1 MWRTTWLI
9 AALGLR
15 RSLRDRSILIQALVA
30 PIVIALVVGAAF
42 GSGFSLNVTIGIADA
57 DRSEIST
64 QIAQGLV
71 GSGGDGIAFSAVG
84 DPQSVEAAVESGS
97 YDAVVVMPAGLGE
110 AVLAGEAAQLDVVG
124 AATDPL
130 ATSVAQ
136 AVAGG
141 VAAELQTARVTAVA
155 ANQAGVED
163 VTASIQKAVASPPA
177 ITVEQGE
184 VDGTFSVMAY
194 FAPGMA
200 MLFLFF
206 IIGDGARSIVAE
218 RKQGTLPRILA
229 APVSPTSV
237 LLGKTA
243 QVMVVGVLSM
253 TAVWLI
259 TWLGFGADWGDPLGV
274 FVVIVAAVTAIA
286 GISLLITGFA
296 RTENQADAL
305 TTIVALLFAVAGG
318 TFFLG
323 ATGVLNTMRLFT
335 PNGLALSAFVDLSAA
350 QSGLAGVMP
359 QVLLLLAIGI
369 GTATAG
375 LLALRNKV
383 LS

>member
-1 MWRTTWLI
+1 MWRNTWLI

-15 RSLRDRSILIQALVA
+15 RSLRDRSILIQALLA
-30 PIVIALVVGAAF
+30 PVVIALVVGAAF

-64 QIAQGLV
+64 QIAKGLV

>member
-1 MWRTTWLI
+1 
-9 AALGLR
+9 ALGLR
-15 RSLRDRSILIQALVA
+15 RSLRDRSILIQALLA
-30 PIVIALVVGAAF
+30 PVVIALVVGAAF

-64 QIAQGLV
+64 QIAKGLV
-71 GSGGDGIAFSAVG
+71 GSGGDGIAFSAVA
-84 DPQSVEAAVESGS
+84 DPQSVQAAVESGS

-110 AVLAGEAAQLDVVG
+110 AVLSGQDAQLDVVG
-124 AATDPL
+124 VATQPL
-130 ATSVAQ
+130 ARSVAE

-155 ANQAGVED
+155 ANEAGVED
-163 VTASIQKAVASPPA
+163 VAASIQKAVASPPA

-184 VDGTFSVMAY
+184 VDGTFSVIAY

-259 TWLGFGADWGDPLGV
+259 TWLGFGADWGDPVGV

-323 ATGVLNTMRLFT
+323 ATGVLDTMRLFT

>member
-57 DRSEIST
+57 DRSEVST
-64 QIAQGLV
+64 QIAKGLV

-84 DPQSVEAAVESGS
+84 DPQGVEAAVESGS

-110 AVLAGEAAQLDVVG
+110 AVLSGEAARLDVVG

-130 ATSVAQ
+130 ARSVAE

-163 VTASIQKAVASPPA
+163 VAASIQKAVASPPA

-323 ATGVLNTMRLFT
+323 ATGVLDTMRLFT

-359 QVLLLLAIGI
+359 QVLLLLTIGI

>member
-1 MWRTTWLI
+1 MWRNTWLI

-15 RSLRDRSILIQALVA
+15 RSLRDRSILIQALLA
-30 PIVIALVVGAAF
+30 PVVIALVVGAAF

-64 QIAQGLV
+64 QIAKGLV
-71 GSGGDGIAFSAVG
+71 GSGGDGIAFSAVA
-84 DPQSVEAAVESGS
+84 DPQSVQAAVESGS

-110 AVLAGEAAQLDVVG
+110 AVLSGQDAQLDVVG
-124 AATDPL
+124 VATQPL
-130 ATSVAQ
+130 ARSVAE

-155 ANQAGVED
+155 ANEAGVED
-163 VTASIQKAVASPPA
+163 VAASIQKAVASPPA

-184 VDGTFSVMAY
+184 VDGTFSVIAY

-259 TWLGFGADWGDPLGV
+259 TWLGFGADWGDPVGV

-323 ATGVLNTMRLFT
+323 ATGVLDTMRLFT

>member
-1 MWRTTWLI
+1 M
-9 AALGLR
+9 
-15 RSLRDRSILIQALVA
+15 
-30 PIVIALVVGAAF
+30 
-42 GSGFSLNVTIGIADA
+42 
-57 DRSEIST
+57 
-64 QIAQGLV
+64 
-71 GSGGDGIAFSAVG
+71 
-84 DPQSVEAAVESGS
+84 
-97 YDAVVVMPAGLGE
+97 
-110 AVLAGEAAQLDVVG
+110 
-124 AATDPL
+124 
-130 ATSVAQ
+130 
-136 AVAGG
+136 
-141 VAAELQTARVTAVA
+141 
-155 ANQAGVED
+155 ED
-163 VTASIQKAVASPPA
+163 VAASIQKAVASPPA

-184 VDGTFSVMAY
+184 VDGTFSVIAY

-259 TWLGFGADWGDPLGV
+259 TWLGFGADWGDPVGV

-318 TFFLG
+318 TFFWG
-323 ATGVLNTMRLFT
+323 RPACWTPCGCS

>member
-64 QIAQGLV
+64 QIAKGLV

-369 GTATAG
+369 GMATAG

>member
-1 MWRTTWLI
+1 MWRNTWLI

-15 RSLRDRSILIQALVA
+15 RSLRDRSILIQALLA
-30 PIVIALVVGAAF
+30 PVVIALVVGAAF

-64 QIAQGLV
+64 QIAKGLV
-71 GSGGDGIAFSAVG
+71 GSGGDGIAFSAVA

-110 AVLAGEAAQLDVVG
+110 AVLSGQDAQLDVVG
-124 AATDPL
+124 VATQPL
-130 ATSVAQ
+130 ARSVAE

-155 ANQAGVED
+155 ANEAGVED
-163 VTASIQKAVASPPA
+163 VAASIQKAVASPPA

-184 VDGTFSVMAY
+184 VDGTFSVIAY

-259 TWLGFGADWGDPLGV
+259 TWLGFGADWGDPVGV

-323 ATGVLNTMRLFT
+323 ATGVLDTMRLFT

>member
-64 QIAQGLV
+64 QIAKGLV

-177 ITVEQGE
+177 ITVGQGE

>member
-1 MWRTTWLI
+1 MWRNTWLI

-15 RSLRDRSILIQALVA
+15 RSLRDRSILIQALLA
-30 PIVIALVVGAAF
+30 PVVIALVVGAAF

-57 DRSEIST
+57 DRSEISM
-64 QIAQGLV
+64 QIAKGLV
-71 GSGGDGIAFSAVG
+71 GSGGDGIAFSAVA
-84 DPQSVEAAVESGS
+84 DPQSVQAAVESGS

-110 AVLAGEAAQLDVVG
+110 AVLSGQDAQLDVVG
-124 AATDPL
+124 VATQPL
-130 ATSVAQ
+130 ARSVAE

-155 ANQAGVED
+155 ANEAGVED
-163 VTASIQKAVASPPA
+163 VAASIQKAVASPPA

-184 VDGTFSVMAY
+184 VDGTFSVIAY

-259 TWLGFGADWGDPLGV
+259 TWLGFGADWGDPVGV

-323 ATGVLNTMRLFT
+323 ATGVLDTMRLFT

>member
-1 MWRTTWLI
+1 MWRNTWLI

-15 RSLRDRSILIQALVA
+15 RSLRDRSILIQALLA
-30 PIVIALVVGAAF
+30 PVVIALVVGAAF

-64 QIAQGLV
+64 QIAKGLV
-71 GSGGDGIAFSAVG
+71 GSGGDGIAFSAVA
-84 DPQSVEAAVESGS
+84 DPQSVQAAVESGS

-110 AVLAGEAAQLDVVG
+110 AVLSGQDAQLDVVG
-124 AATDPL
+124 VATQPL
-130 ATSVAQ
+130 ARSVAE

-155 ANQAGVED
+155 ANEAGVED
-163 VTASIQKAVASPPA
+163 VAASIQKAVASPPA

-184 VDGTFSVMAY
+184 VDGTFSVIAY

-243 QVMVVGVLSM
+243 QVIVVGVLSM

-259 TWLGFGADWGDPLGV
+259 TWLGFGADWGDPVGV

-323 ATGVLNTMRLFT
+323 ATGVLDTMRLFT

>member
-64 QIAQGLV
+64 QIAQSLV

-84 DPQSVEAAVESGS
+84 DPQSVDAAVESGS

-110 AVLAGEAAQLDVVG
+110 AVLSGEAAQLDVVG

-141 VAAELQTARVTAVA
+141 VAAELQTARVTAMA
-155 ANQAGVED
+155 ANEAGVQD
-163 VTASIQKAVASPPA
+163 VAASIQKAVASPPA
-177 ITVEQGE
+177 ITAEQGE

-259 TWLGFGADWGDPLGV
+259 TWLGFGADWGDPVGV

-323 ATGVLNTMRLFT
+323 ATGVLDTMRLFT

>member
-64 QIAQGLV
+64 QIAKGLV
-71 GSGGDGIAFSAVG
+71 GSGGDGIAFSALG
-84 DPQSVEAAVESGS
+84 DPQGVEAAVESGS

-110 AVLAGEAAQLDVVG
+110 AVLSGQAAQLDVVG

-130 ATSVAQ
+130 ARSVAE

-155 ANQAGVED
+155 ANEAGVED
-163 VTASIQKAVASPPA
+163 VGASIQKAVASPPA

-243 QVMVVGVLSM
+243 QVMLVGVLSM

-323 ATGVLNTMRLFT
+323 ATGVLDTMRLFT

-359 QVLLLLAIGI
+359 QVLLLLTIGV

>member
-1 MWRTTWLI
+1 MWRNTWLI

-64 QIAQGLV
+64 QIAKGLV

-259 TWLGFGADWGDPLGV
+259 TWLGFGADWGDPVGV

-323 ATGVLNTMRLFT
+323 ATGVLDTMRLFT

>member
-64 QIAQGLV
+64 QIAKGLV

-84 DPQSVEAAVESGS
+84 DPQGVEAAVESGS

-110 AVLAGEAAQLDVVG
+110 AVLSGQAAQLDVVG

-130 ATSVAQ
+130 ARSVAE

-155 ANQAGVED
+155 ANEAGVED
-163 VTASIQKAVASPPA
+163 VGASIQKAVASPPA

-243 QVMVVGVLSM
+243 QVMLVGVLSM

-323 ATGVLNTMRLFT
+323 ATGVLDTMRLFT

-359 QVLLLLAIGI
+359 QVLLLLTIGV

>member
-1 MWRTTWLI
+1 MWRNTWLI

-15 RSLRDRSILIQALVA
+15 RSLRDRSILIQALLA
-30 PIVIALVVGAAF
+30 PVVIALVVGAAF
-42 GSGFSLNVTIGIADA
+42 GSGFSLNATIGIADA

-64 QIAQGLV
+64 QIAKGLV
-71 GSGGDGIAFSAVG
+71 GSGGDGIAFSAVA
-84 DPQSVEAAVESGS
+84 DPQSVQAAVESGS

-110 AVLAGEAAQLDVVG
+110 AVLSGQDAQLDVVG
-124 AATDPL
+124 VATQPL
-130 ATSVAQ
+130 ARSVAE

-155 ANQAGVED
+155 ANEAGVED
-163 VTASIQKAVASPPA
+163 VAASIQKAVASPPA

-184 VDGTFSVMAY
+184 VDGTFSVIAY

-259 TWLGFGADWGDPLGV
+259 TWLGFGADWGDPVGV

-323 ATGVLNTMRLFT
+323 ATGVLDTMRLFT

>member
-64 QIAQGLV
+64 QIAKGLV

-259 TWLGFGADWGDPLGV
+259 TWLGFGADWGDPVGV

>member
-1 MWRTTWLI
+1 MWRNTWLI

-15 RSLRDRSILIQALVA
+15 RSLRDRSILIQALLA
-30 PIVIALVVGAAF
+30 PVVIALVVGAAF

-64 QIAQGLV
+64 QIAKGLV
-71 GSGGDGIAFSAVG
+71 GSSGDGIAFSAVA
-84 DPQSVEAAVESGS
+84 DPQSVQAAVESGS

-110 AVLAGEAAQLDVVG
+110 AVLSGQDAQLDVVG
-124 AATDPL
+124 VATQPL
-130 ATSVAQ
+130 ARSVAE

-184 VDGTFSVMAY
+184 VDGTFSVIAY

-259 TWLGFGADWGDPLGV
+259 TWLGFGADWGDPVGV

-323 ATGVLNTMRLFT
+323 ATGVLDTMRLFT

>member
-64 QIAQGLV
+64 QIAKGLV

>member
-1 MWRTTWLI
+1 MWRNTWLI

-15 RSLRDRSILIQALVA
+15 RSLRDRSILIQALLA
-30 PIVIALVVGAAF
+30 PVVIALVVGAAF

-64 QIAQGLV
+64 QIAKGLV
-71 GSGGDGIAFSAVG
+71 GSGGDGIAFSAVA
-84 DPQSVEAAVESGS
+84 DPQSVQAAVESGS

-110 AVLAGEAAQLDVVG
+110 AVLSGQDAQLDVVG
-124 AATDPL
+124 VATQPL
-130 ATSVAQ
+130 ARSVAE

-155 ANQAGVED
+155 ANEAGVED
-163 VTASIQKAVASPPA
+163 VAASIQKAVASPPA

-259 TWLGFGADWGDPLGV
+259 TWLGFGADWGDPVGV

-323 ATGVLNTMRLFT
+323 ATGVLDTMRLFT

>member
-1 MWRTTWLI
+1 M
-9 AALGLR
+9 
-15 RSLRDRSILIQALVA
+15 
-30 PIVIALVVGAAF
+30 
-42 GSGFSLNVTIGIADA
+42 
-57 DRSEIST
+57 
-64 QIAQGLV
+64 
-71 GSGGDGIAFSAVG
+71 
-84 DPQSVEAAVESGS
+84 
-97 YDAVVVMPAGLGE
+97 
-110 AVLAGEAAQLDVVG
+110 
-124 AATDPL
+124 
-130 ATSVAQ
+130 
-136 AVAGG
+136 
-141 VAAELQTARVTAVA
+141 
-155 ANQAGVED
+155 
-163 VTASIQKAVASPPA
+163 
-177 ITVEQGE
+177 
-184 VDGTFSVMAY
+184 DGTFSVIAY

-259 TWLGFGADWGDPLGV
+259 TWLGFGADWGDPVGV

-323 ATGVLNTMRLFT
+323 RPACWTPCGCSHRTGSRCR
-335 PNGLALSAFVDLSAA
+335 PSWICPPPSQDWRGDAAGSAA
-350 QSGLAGVMP
+350 AGDRDRHCHRGSARTAEQGAVMRAALATARVEWIRFFRDRIAMFSTIALPIVLVLLIGLSFGQSGSRLPV
-359 QVLLLLAIGI
+359 
-369 GTATAG
+369 G
-375 LLALRNKV
+375 LLSENPGPLGTV
-383 LS
+383 

>member
-1 MWRTTWLI
+1 MWRNTWLI

-15 RSLRDRSILIQALVA
+15 RSLRDRSILIQALLA
-30 PIVIALVVGAAF
+30 PVVIALVVGAAF

-57 DRSEIST
+57 DRSEISM
-64 QIAQGLV
+64 QIAKGLV
-71 GSGGDGIAFSAVG
+71 GSGGDGIAFSAVA

-110 AVLAGEAAQLDVVG
+110 AVLSGQDAQLDVVG
-124 AATDPL
+124 VATQPL
-130 ATSVAQ
+130 ARSVAE

-155 ANQAGVED
+155 ANEAGVED
-163 VTASIQKAVASPPA
+163 VAASIQKAVASPPA

-184 VDGTFSVMAY
+184 VDGTFSVIAY

-259 TWLGFGADWGDPLGV
+259 TWLGFGADWGDPVGV

-323 ATGVLNTMRLFT
+323 ATGVLDTMRLFT

>member
-1 MWRTTWLI
+1 MWRNTWLI

-15 RSLRDRSILIQALVA
+15 RSLRDRSILIQALLA
-30 PIVIALVVGAAF
+30 PVVIALVVGAAF

-64 QIAQGLV
+64 QIAKGLV
-71 GSGGDGIAFSAVG
+71 GSGGDGIAFSAVA
-84 DPQSVEAAVESGS
+84 DPQSVQAAVESGS

-110 AVLAGEAAQLDVVG
+110 AVLSGQDAQLDVVG
-124 AATDPL
+124 VATQPL

-177 ITVEQGE
+177 ITVGQGE

-259 TWLGFGADWGDPLGV
+259 TWLGFGADWGDPVGV

-323 ATGVLNTMRLFT
+323 ATGVLDTMRLFT

>member
-64 QIAQGLV
+64 QIAKGLV

-259 TWLGFGADWGDPLGV
+259 TWLGFGADWGDPVGV

-323 ATGVLNTMRLFT
+323 ATGVLDTMRLFT

>member
-71 GSGGDGIAFSAVG
+71 GSGGDGIAFSAVA

-335 PNGLALSAFVDLSAA
+335 PNGLALSAF
-350 QSGLAGVMP
+350 LAGVMP

>member
-1 MWRTTWLI
+1 MWRNTWLI

-15 RSLRDRSILIQALVA
+15 RSLRDRSILIQALLA
-30 PIVIALVVGAAF
+30 PVVIALVVGAAF

-64 QIAQGLV
+64 QIAKGLV
-71 GSGGDGIAFSAVG
+71 GSGGDGIAFSAVA
-84 DPQSVEAAVESGS
+84 DPQSVEAAVECGS

-110 AVLAGEAAQLDVVG
+110 AVLSGQDAQLDVVG
-124 AATDPL
+124 VATQPL
-130 ATSVAQ
+130 ARSVAE

-155 ANQAGVED
+155 ANEAGVED
-163 VTASIQKAVASPPA
+163 VAASIQKAVASPPA

-184 VDGTFSVMAY
+184 VDGTFSVIAY

-259 TWLGFGADWGDPLGV
+259 TWLGFGADWGDPVGV

-323 ATGVLNTMRLFT
+323 ATGVLDTMRLFT

>member
-1 MWRTTWLI
+1 MWRKTWLI

-15 RSLRDRSILIQALVA
+15 RSLRDRSILIQALLA
-30 PIVIALVVGAAF
+30 PVVIALVVGAAF

-64 QIAQGLV
+64 QIAKGLV
-71 GSGGDGIAFSAVG
+71 GSGGDGIAFSAVA
-84 DPQSVEAAVESGS
+84 DPQSVQAAVESGS

-110 AVLAGEAAQLDVVG
+110 AVLSGQDAQLDVVG
-124 AATDPL
+124 VATQPL
-130 ATSVAQ
+130 ARSVAE

-155 ANQAGVED
+155 ANEAGVED
-163 VTASIQKAVASPPA
+163 VAASIQKAVASPPA

-184 VDGTFSVMAY
+184 VDGTFSVIAY

-259 TWLGFGADWGDPLGV
+259 TWLGFGADWGDPVGV

-323 ATGVLNTMRLFT
+323 ATGVLDTMRLFT

>member
-1 MWRTTWLI
+1 
-9 AALGLR
+9 
-15 RSLRDRSILIQALVA
+15 
-30 PIVIALVVGAAF
+30 
-42 GSGFSLNVTIGIADA
+42 SGQD
-57 DRSEIST
+57 
-64 QIAQGLV
+64 
-71 GSGGDGIAFSAVG
+71 
-84 DPQSVEAAVESGS
+84 
-97 YDAVVVMPAGLGE
+97 
-110 AVLAGEAAQLDVVG
+110 AQLDVVG
-124 AATDPL
+124 VATQPL

-259 TWLGFGADWGDPLGV
+259 TWLGFGADWGDPVGV

-323 ATGVLNTMRLFT
+323 ATGVLDTMRLFT